1 MVTTLPS
8 AGTGGEADSSD
19 ASSLEL
25 EELEE
30 ALPPSPVATHFLRQK
45 EAPKNAAKPF
55 LDPSQMFHARGDVS
69 LFFWRFFLGCGWV
82 SLLNF
87 ETHLSKNEPNMLS
100 SIPQQPPPENQPKH
114 TTYNIMKNTPAT
126 LPPPNFH
133 PSTIH
138 KPGIHTCPGLWEL
151 QTALQLHHRHT
162 HLIHQFLATKS
173 KDSWKSPMTH
183 PSCDDCGSRFTY

>member
-1 MVTTLPS
+1 MYIYSNPTFPDHLLARPLAMVTTLPS

-69 LFFWRFFLGCGWV
+69 LFF
-82 SLLNF
+82 
-87 ETHLSKNEPNMLS
+87 
-100 SIPQQPPPENQPKH
+100 
-114 TTYNIMKNTPAT
+114 
-126 LPPPNFH
+126 
-133 PSTIH
+133 
-138 KPGIHTCPGLWEL
+138 
-151 QTALQLHHRHT
+151 
-162 HLIHQFLATKS
+162 
-173 KDSWKSPMTH
+173 
-183 PSCDDCGSRFTY
+183 